1 MALAARAATATRAR
15 ATRIEEP
22 ASIDVMVGPSDGSRA
37 RRVDVMVTP
46 GLEGRLEVGIS
57 LPPEL
62 RPTVMA
68 LLRAL
73 GVTAGRNQS
82 P

>member
-1 MALAARAATATRAR
+1 MARTATATRTK
-15 ATRIEEP
+15 ATRVIGAEP

-37 RRVDVMVTP
+37 RRVDVIVTP

-62 RPTVMA
+62 KPTVMA

-73 GVTAGRNQS
+73 GVNGQQ